1 MLSIG
6 PVPNWKDY
14 SKERLNKLLLINDIR
29 GMELLES
36 LQYGVLYSIC
46 AFFAGVSIDW
56 VFPDFN
62 EETKTQTLAL
72 EVILQSLAVIVVVF
86 YMRKLIKVVPFL
98 FVFHWAGASKYR
110 PYESSEYS
118 GEVILSLIFFATQ
131 FNLIKKLDLLSR
143 RFYKVLFEEEKKIG
157 HSLGL

>member
-1 MLSIG
+1 MFSIG
-6 PVPNWKDY
+6 PVKDWKDY
-14 SKERLNKLLLINDIR
+14 SKERLHKLFLFNDVR

-36 LQYGVLYSIC
+36 IQYGVLYSFS
-46 AFFAGVSIDW
+46 AFFTGVTIDW
-56 VFPDFN
+56 AFPDFN

-72 EVILQSLAVIVVVF
+72 EVILQSLIVIVAVF
-86 YMRKLIKVVPFL
+86 YLRKVVKVVPFL
-98 FVFHWAGASKYR
+98 FAFHWAGASKYR

-143 RFYKVLFEEEKKIG
+143 RFYHTLFEEEKKVG
-157 HSLGL
+157 HSLGI